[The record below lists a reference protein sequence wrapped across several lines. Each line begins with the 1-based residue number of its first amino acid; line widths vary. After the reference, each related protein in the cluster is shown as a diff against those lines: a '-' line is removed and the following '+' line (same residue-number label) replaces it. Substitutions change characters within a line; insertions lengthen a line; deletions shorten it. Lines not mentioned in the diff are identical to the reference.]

1 MGTPV
6 GVALLGALALFNG
19 IGGLII
25 GARYM
30 GFVTFGPAQ
39 TGSGLFLMG
48 LIAFIYGVLF
58 IALAYAAWTL
68 RAWAWLAGM
77 LLSVLGLFNAVLVLL
92 STGDLASGVAVAL
105 LPAIVLWY
113 LNQDSM
119 KARFVEGEE
128 RYQRYGGSGYDRE
141 QAERITA
148 ERSTD

>member
-25 GARYM
+25 GLRYM
-30 GFVTFGPAQ
+30 GIVAFGPVQ
-39 TGSGLFLMG
+39 TGSGVFLMG
-48 LIAFIYGVLF
+48 LIALIYGVLF

-105 LPAIVLWY
+105 LPAIILWY